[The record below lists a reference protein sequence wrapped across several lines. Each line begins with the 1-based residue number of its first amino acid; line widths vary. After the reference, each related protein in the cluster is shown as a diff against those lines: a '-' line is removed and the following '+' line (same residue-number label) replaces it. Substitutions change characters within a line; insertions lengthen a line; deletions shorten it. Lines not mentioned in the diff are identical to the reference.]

1 MFELKL
7 SPLLL
12 FVLLLLILVTASLY
26 SSWAKQEGFETAA
39 SKTNPF
45 AKMDKYEKNYGNLVN
60 VDGNFWYDS
69 KNGNLYRVT
78 LDGSSGK
85 ILSVVIFDRFG
96 VKTSYTPKTATDGPV
111 SVIQK
116 NTISSFVGS
125 WFTVDTV
132 KKIQLN
138 YICWNK
144 NTYIYTFDLTNAES
158 TSNPTNTIK
167 RMMYYEGQE
176 LKTSDTLSENNVIAL
191 VSPETYQGS
200 FVVDTGND
208 DTNVIEPLYDSSKVV
223 YQITKTV
230 KFDEMN
236 GNLIVN
242 VISAPSATAATTAP
256 TAAATGTSGASV
268 TPSASTTSAPT
279 AAARTNGFRNIEGF
293 ATTTTNT
300 IDVYKRK
307 VTSIGLVTTP
317 TNIYTEPTE
326 KTLSAT
332 MENSSTPY
340 FVNDPI
346 GNNTIIYWPTDQKT
360 LVIIMSNT
368 YTPKLMAIPSVKM
381 VLCSTN
387 LSDLASETSA
397 PVQQETESDK
407 MMNDFTKWSQ
417 YMLKTEVVP
426 PVCPACPSCN
436 TGGLCTDCGGKGG
449 CGTKSSDGKSLA
461 ITDDGN
467 NIKDVK
473 GPSSA
478 VASVGKSAGA
488 AVTGTVDAAG
498 NVVSGTVDA
507 AGNVVG
513 GTVNAASNL
522 VGGTINTASNL
533 VSGTIGTAANLLKSA
548 GSGLNSLAS
557 GDAQRVG
564 YNQSNATNG
573 YNRNN
578 TGINVPSQLGV
589 VNNTPIDVYSY
600 NGALQSKG
608 SNFRPLTA
616 DFGAFSK

>member
-1 MFELKL
+1 
-7 SPLLL
+7 
-12 FVLLLLILVTASLY
+12 
-26 SSWAKQEGFETAA
+26 
-39 SKTNPF
+39 
-45 AKMDKYEKNYGNLVN
+45 
-60 VDGNFWYDS
+60 
-69 KNGNLYRVT
+69 
-78 LDGSSGK
+78 
-85 ILSVVIFDRFG
+85 
-96 VKTSYTPKTATDGPV
+96 
-111 SVIQK
+111 
-116 NTISSFVGS
+116 
-125 WFTVDTV
+125 
-132 KKIQLN
+132 
-138 YICWNK
+138 
-144 NTYIYTFDLTNAES
+144 
-158 TSNPTNTIK
+158 
-167 RMMYYEGQE
+167 MMYCEGQE
-176 LKTSDTLSENNVIAL
+176 LKTSNTLSENNVIAL
-191 VSPETYQGS
+191 VSPDTYEKS
-200 FVVDTGND
+200 FSVDTGND
-208 DTNVIEPLYDSSKVV
+208 DTNVIEPLYDSSRVV
-223 YQITKTV
+223 YQITKNI
-230 KFDEMN
+230 KIDEMN

-242 VISAPSATAATTAP
+242 VISAPVATGTSGGTPSASTTVAPTSASPTVAATTAP
-256 TAAATGTSGASV
+256 TTAPTVAATTA
-268 TPSASTTSAPT
+268 PTSAPT
-279 AAARTNGFRNIEGF
+279 TRSGFRNIEGF

-307 VTSIGLVTTP
+307 VTSIGVITTP

-326 KTLSAT
+326 KTLSTT
-332 MENSSTPY
+332 METSSIPF

-360 LVIIMSNT
+360 LIVIMSNT
-368 YTPKLMAIPSVKM
+368 YTPKLMGIPSVKM

-387 LSDLASETSA
+387 LSDLTSETVA
-397 PVQQETESDK
+397 PAHEESETESDK

-467 NIKDVK
+467 DVKDVK

-498 NVVSGTVDA
+498 NVVGGTVNA
-507 AGNVVG
+507 ASNLVGGTVNAASNLVG

-522 VGGTINTASNL
+522 VGGTI
-533 VSGTIGTAANLLKSA
+533 GTAANL
-548 GSGLNSLAS
+548 LNSLAS

-564 YNQSNATNG
+564 YNQSNQTNG

-578 TGINVPSQLGV
+578 TGIAMTGLT
-589 VNNTPIDVYSY
+589 NNTPIDVYSY

>member
-45 AKMDKYEKNYGNLVN
+45 AQFNGYEKTYGNLVN

-69 KNGNLYRVT
+69 KNGNIYRVT

-96 VKTSYTPKTATDGPV
+96 AKTSYTPKTASDGPV
-111 SVIQK
+111 SVITK
-116 NTISSFVGS
+116 DAVGSFVGS

-132 KKIQLN
+132 NKIQLN
-138 YICWNK
+138 YIGWNK
-144 NTYIYTFDLTNAES
+144 TTYIYTFDLTNAES

-176 LKTSDTLSENNVIAL
+176 LKTSNTLTENNVIAL
-191 VSPETYQGS
+191 VSPETYQSS

-208 DTNVIEPLYDSSKVV
+208 DTNVIEALYDSSKVV

-242 VISAPSATAATTAP
+242 VITAPASTAAP
-256 TAAATGTSGASV
+256 TAAAT
-268 TPSASTTSAPT
+268 SAPT
-279 AAARTNGFRNIEGF
+279 TRSGFRNIEGF
-293 ATTTTNT
+293 STTTTNT
-300 IDVYKRK
+300 SDVYKRK
-307 VTSIGLVTTP
+307 VTSIGLITTP
-317 TNIYTEPTE
+317 TNIYTEPSE

-332 MENSSTPY
+332 MENSSMPF

-360 LVIIMSNT
+360 LIIIMSNT

-387 LSDLASETSA
+387 LSDLASETAA
-397 PVQQETESDK
+397 PHTEATTDPNADK

-467 NIKDVK
+467 NIADVK

-498 NVVSGTVDA
+498 NVVGGTVDA

-522 VGGTINTASNL
+522 VGGTVNAASNL
-533 VSGTIGTAANLLKSA
+533 VSGTIGTAANL
-548 GSGLNSLAS
+548 LNSLAS

-578 TGINVPSQLGV
+578 TGIASTGLTA
-589 VNNTPIDVYSY
+589 NTPIDVYSY

>member
-26 SSWAKQEGFETAA
+26 SSWAKQEGFDTA
-39 SKTNPF
+39 SSTNPF
-45 AKMDKYEKNYGNLVN
+45 AKFDGYEKNYGNLVN

-85 ILSVVIFDRFG
+85 ILSVVVFDRFG
-96 VKTSYTPKTATDGPV
+96 VKTSYTPKTASDGPV
-111 SVIQK
+111 SVITK
-116 NTISSFVGS
+116 DTISSFVGS
-125 WFTVDTV
+125 WFTVDTI
-132 KKIQLN
+132 KKTQLN

-167 RMMYYEGQE
+167 RMLYYEGQE
-176 LKTSDTLSENNVIAL
+176 LKTSNTLTENNVIAL
-191 VSPETYQGS
+191 VSPETYQSS

-208 DTNVIEPLYDSSKVV
+208 DANVIEPLYDSSKVV

-230 KFDEMN
+230 KVDEMN

-242 VISAPSATAATTAP
+242 VISAPAATPAATTVAATAAPTTA
-256 TAAATGTSGASV
+256 
-268 TPSASTTSAPT
+268 STRS
-279 AAARTNGFRNIEGF
+279 GFRNIEGF
-293 ATTTTNT
+293 ATSTTNT

-332 MENSSTPY
+332 LENSSTPF

-360 LVIIMSNT
+360 MIVIMSNT

-387 LSDLASETSA
+387 LSDLASETAA
-397 PVQQETESDK
+397 PHTEATSDPNADK

-488 AVTGTVDAAG
+488 AVTGTVD
-498 NVVSGTVDA
+498 T

-522 VGGTINTASNL
+522 VSGTVNTASNL
-533 VSGTIGTAANLLKSA
+533 VSGTIGTATDLLKSA

-557 GDAQRVG
+557 SDARRVG
-564 YNQSNATNG
+564 YNQSNAANG

-578 TGINVPSQLGV
+578 TGIATTGLTA
-589 VNNTPIDVYSY
+589 NTPIDVYSY

>member
-26 SSWAKQEGFETAA
+26 SSWAKQEGFDTA
-39 SKTNPF
+39 SSTNPF
-45 AKMDKYEKNYGNLVN
+45 AKFDGYEKNYGNLVN

-85 ILSVVIFDRFG
+85 ILSVVVFDRFG
-96 VKTSYTPKTATDGPV
+96 VKTSYTPKTASDGPV
-111 SVIQK
+111 SVITK
-116 NTISSFVGS
+116 DTISSFVGS
-125 WFTVDTV
+125 WFTVDTI
-132 KKIQLN
+132 KKTQLN

-144 NTYIYTFDLTNAES
+144 NTYIYTFDMTNAES

-167 RMMYYEGQE
+167 RMLYYEGQE
-176 LKTSDTLSENNVIAL
+176 LKTSNTLTENNVIAL
-191 VSPETYQGS
+191 VSPETYQSS
-200 FVVDTGND
+200 FAVDTGND

-230 KFDEMN
+230 KVDEMN

-242 VISAPSATAATTAP
+242 VISAPASTSSATTVAATTAP
-256 TAAATGTSGASV
+256 TT
-268 TPSASTTSAPT
+268 APT
-279 AAARTNGFRNIEGF
+279 TRSGFRNIEGF
-293 ATTTTNT
+293 ATSTTNT

-332 MENSSTPY
+332 LENSSTPF

-360 LVIIMSNT
+360 MIVIMSNT

-387 LSDLASETSA
+387 LSDLASETAA
-397 PVQQETESDK
+397 PHTEATSDPNADK

-488 AVTGTVDAAG
+488 AVTGTVD
-498 NVVSGTVDA
+498 T

-513 GTVNAASNL
+513 GTVDAASNL
-522 VGGTINTASNL
+522 VSGTVNTASNL
-533 VSGTIGTAANLLKSA
+533 VSGTINTATDLLKSA

-557 GDAQRVG
+557 GDARRVG
-564 YNQSNATNG
+564 YNQSNAANG

-578 TGINVPSQLGV
+578 TGIATTGLTA
-589 VNNTPIDVYSY
+589 NTPIDVYSY

>member
-45 AKMDKYEKNYGNLVN
+45 AQFDGYEKNYGNLVN
-60 VDGNFWYDS
+60 VEGNFWYDS
-69 KNGNLYRVT
+69 KNGNIYRVT
-78 LDGSSGK
+78 MDGSSGK
-85 ILSVVIFDRFG
+85 ILSVVVFDRFG
-96 VKTSYTPKTATDGPV
+96 VKTSYTPKTASDGPV
-111 SVIQK
+111 SVISK
-116 NTISSFVGS
+116 DTISSFVGS

-132 KKIQLN
+132 KKTQLN
-138 YICWNK
+138 FICWNK
-144 NTYIYTFDLTNAES
+144 NTYIYTFDITNAES
-158 TSNPTNTIK
+158 TANPTHAIK

-176 LKTSDTLSENNVIAL
+176 LKTSNTLSENNVIAL
-191 VSPETYQGS
+191 VSPETYQSS
-200 FVVDTGND
+200 FSIDTGND
-208 DTNVIEPLYDSSKVV
+208 DTNVIEPLYDSSRVV
-223 YQITKTV
+223 YQITKNI
-230 KFDEMN
+230 KIDEMN

-242 VISAPSATAATTAP
+242 VISAPASTAGATTTAATTA
-256 TAAATGTSGASV
+256 A
-268 TPSASTTSAPT
+268 TSAPT
-279 AAARTNGFRNIEGF
+279 TRSGFRNIEGF

-332 MENSSTPY
+332 LENSSTPF

-360 LVIIMSNT
+360 LIVIMSNT
-368 YTPKLMAIPSVKM
+368 YTQKLMAIPSVKM

-387 LSDLASETSA
+387 LSDLTSETVA
-397 PVQQETESDK
+397 PHTEATSDPNADK

-467 NIKDVK
+467 NIADVK

-488 AVTGTVDAAG
+488 AVTGTVDAASNLVG
-498 NVVSGTVDA
+498 GTVNA
-507 AGNVVG
+507 ASNLVG

-522 VGGTINTASNL
+522 VGGTI
-533 VSGTIGTAANLLKSA
+533 GTAANL
-548 GSGLNSLAS
+548 LNSLAS

-564 YNQSNATNG
+564 YNQSNQTNG

-578 TGINVPSQLGV
+578 TGIASTGLTA
-589 VNNTPIDVYSY
+589 NTPIDVYSY

>member
-1 MFELKL
+1 MFELRL

-45 AKMDKYEKNYGNLVN
+45 AQFTGYEKNYGNLVN

-69 KNGNLYRVT
+69 KNGNIYRVT

-96 VKTSYTPKTATDGPV
+96 VKTSYTPKTASDGPV
-111 SVIQK
+111 SVITK
-116 NTISSFVGS
+116 DTVSSFVGS

-132 KKIQLN
+132 NKIQLN

-167 RMMYYEGQE
+167 RMLYYEGQE
-176 LKTSDTLSENNVIAL
+176 LKTSNTLSENNVIAL
-191 VSPETYQGS
+191 VSPETYQSS
-200 FVVDTGND
+200 FTVDTGND

-223 YQITKTV
+223 YQITKNI
-230 KFDEMN
+230 KIDEMN

-242 VISAPSATAATTAP
+242 VISAPVPTVAATTAP
-256 TAAATGTSGASV
+256 TVAVTTAATG
-268 TPSASTTSAPT
+268 ASTKRS
-279 AAARTNGFRNIEGF
+279 GFRNIEGF
-293 ATTTTNT
+293 ATSTTNT

-332 MENSSTPY
+332 MENSSTPF

-360 LVIIMSNT
+360 LIVIMSNT

-387 LSDLASETSA
+387 LSDLASETAA

-478 VASVGKSAGA
+478 VASVGKSASA
-488 AVTGTVDAAG
+488 AVT
-498 NVVSGTVDA
+498 GTVDA

-522 VGGTINTASNL
+522 VGGTVNTASNL
-533 VSGTIGTAANLLKSA
+533 VGGTVNATSNLVGGTIGTAANM
-548 GSGLNSLAS
+548 LNSLVS

-564 YNQSNATNG
+564 YNQSNQTNG

-578 TGINVPSQLGV
+578 TGIAAASQIGV
-589 VNNTPIDVYSY
+589 SNNAPIDVYSY

>member
-1 MFELKL
+1 
-7 SPLLL
+7 LLL

-26 SSWAKQEGFETAA
+26 CSWAKQEGFETAA
-39 SKTNPF
+39 TKTNPF
-45 AKMDKYEKNYGNLVN
+45 AQFNEYEKNYGNLVN

-69 KNGNLYRVT
+69 KNGNIYRVT

-85 ILSVVIFDRFG
+85 ILSVVVFDRFG
-96 VKTSYTPKTATDGPV
+96 VKTSYTPKTASDGPV
-111 SVIQK
+111 SVITK
-116 NTISSFVGS
+116 DTISSFVGS

-132 KKIQLN
+132 NKTQLN

-176 LKTSDTLSENNVIAL
+176 LKTSNALTANNAIAL
-191 VSPETYQGS
+191 VSPETYQSS

-242 VISAPSATAATTAP
+242 VISAPAATTAP
-256 TAAATGTSGASV
+256 TVPA
-268 TPSASTTSAPT
+268 TSAT
-279 AAARTNGFRNIEGF
+279 AAPTTRSGFRNIEGF
-293 ATTTTNT
+293 ATSTTNT

-307 VTSIGLVTTP
+307 VTSIGVITTP

-332 MENSSTPY
+332 MENSSTPF

-360 LVIIMSNT
+360 LIVIMSNT
-368 YTPKLMAIPSVKM
+368 YTPKLMGIPSVKM

-387 LSDLASETSA
+387 LSDLTSETVA
-397 PVQQETESDK
+397 PRTESTSDPNADK

-467 NIKDVK
+467 NIADVK

-488 AVTGTVDAAG
+488 AVTGTVD
-498 NVVSGTVDA
+498 T

-533 VSGTIGTAANLLKSA
+533 VSGTINTATDLLKSA

-557 GDAQRVG
+557 GDARRVG

-578 TGINVPSQLGV
+578 TGIASTGLVA
-589 VNNTPIDVYSY
+589 NTPIDVYSY

>member
-1 MFELKL
+1 MLELKL

-12 FVLLLLILVTASLY
+12 FVLLLLILVTASFY
-26 SSWAKQEGFETAA
+26 SSWAKGVEGFGTA
-39 SKTNPF
+39 SSTNPF
-45 AKMDKYEKNYGNLVN
+45 AQFDGYEKNYGNLVN
-60 VDGNFWYDS
+60 VGGNFWYDS

-85 ILSVVIFDRFG
+85 ILTVVIFDRFG
-96 VKTSYTPKTATDGPV
+96 TKTSYTPKTASDGPAN
-111 SVIQK
+111 VITK
-116 NTISSFVGS
+116 DAISSYVGS
-125 WFTVDTV
+125 WFTVDTG
-132 KKIQLN
+132 KNIQLN
-138 YICWNK
+138 YVSWNK
-144 NTYIYTFDLTNAES
+144 NTYIYTFNIKNAKS
-158 TSNPTNTIK
+158 TTNPTHKIK
-167 RMMYYEGQE
+167 RMLYFEGQE
-176 LKTSDTLSENNVIAL
+176 LKTSNTLTENNVIAL
-191 VSPETYQGS
+191 VSPEVYQNS
-200 FVVDTGND
+200 FSVDTGND
-208 DTNVIEPLYDSSKVV
+208 DTNVIEPLYDSSRVV
-223 YQITKTV
+223 YQITKNI
-230 KFDEMN
+230 KIDEMN

-242 VISAPSATAATTAP
+242 VISTTTPSETTPAATTTAATPSATTSSATTPSATTA
-256 TAAATGTSGASV
+256 
-268 TPSASTTSAPT
+268 APT
-279 AAARTNGFRNIEGF
+279 VKSGFRNIEGF
-293 ATTTTNT
+293 ETTTNT

-317 TNIYTEPTE
+317 THIYTEPKE
-326 KTLSAT
+326 KTLSTT
-332 MENSSTPY
+332 METSSMPF

-360 LVIIMSNT
+360 LIVIMSNT
-368 YTPKLMAIPSVKM
+368 YTPKLTAIPSVKM

-397 PVQQETESDK
+397 PATTSEPNANANA
-407 MMNDFTKWSQ
+407 MMDDFNKWSQ

-461 ITDDGN
+461 IKDDSN
-467 NIKDVK
+467 NIADVK

-478 VASVGKSAGA
+478 VASVAKSAGS
-488 AVTGTVDAAG
+488 AVTGTVD
-498 NVVSGTVDA
+498 V

-522 VGGTINTASNL
+522 VGGTVNAASNL
-533 VSGTIGTAANLLKSA
+533 VGGTVNAASNLVGGTIGTAANL
-548 GSGLNSLAS
+548 LNSLAS

-564 YNQSNATNG
+564 YNQSNQSNG

-578 TGINVPSQLGV
+578 TGIAATGLTA
-589 VNNTPIDVYSY
+589 NTPIDVYSY

>member
-1 MFELKL
+1 M
-7 SPLLL
+7 
-12 FVLLLLILVTASLY
+12 TASLY
-26 SSWAKQEGFETAA
+26 SSWAKGVEGFKTTQ
-39 SKTNPF
+39 KTNPF
-45 AKMDKYEKNYGNLVN
+45 AEFDGYEKNYANLVN
-60 VDGNFWYDS
+60 VHGNFWYDS
-69 KNGNLYRVT
+69 KNGNIYRVT

-85 ILSVVIFDRFG
+85 ILTVVIFDRFG
-96 VKTSYTPKTATDGPV
+96 KKTSYSPKTASDGPV
-111 SVIQK
+111 SVITK
-116 NTISSFVGS
+116 DAISSYVGS

-132 KKIQLN
+132 KNIQLN

-144 NTYIYTFDLTNAES
+144 NTYIYTFDIKKSKS
-158 TSNPTNTIK
+158 TTDPTHKIK

-176 LKTSDTLSENNVIAL
+176 LKTSDNLTENNVIGL
-191 VSPETYQGS
+191 VSPDTYEKS
-200 FVVDTGND
+200 FSIDTGND
-208 DTNVIEPLYDSSKVV
+208 DTNVIEPLYDSTRVV
-223 YQITKTV
+223 YQITKNI
-230 KFDEMN
+230 KIDEMN

-242 VISAPSATAATTAP
+242 VITPTDTSSAPTTAAATTA
-256 TAAATGTSGASV
+256 
-268 TPSASTTSAPT
+268 APT
-279 AAARTNGFRNIEGF
+279 VKSGFRNIEGF
-293 ATTTTNT
+293 ETATNT

-317 TNIYTEPTE
+317 TNIYTEPTK
-326 KTLSAT
+326 KTLSTT
-332 MENSSTPY
+332 MEPSSTPF

-360 LVIIMSNT
+360 LIVISSNT
-368 YTPKLMAIPSVKM
+368 YTPKLMGIPSVKM

-387 LSDLASETSA
+387 LSDLASETT
-397 PVQQETESDK
+397 PPQQEPTTEPNANA
-407 MMNDFTKWSQ
+407 MMDDFNKWSQ

-461 ITDDGN
+461 IKDDTN
-467 NIKDVK
+467 NVADVK

-478 VASVGKSAGA
+478 IASVGKSASGA
-488 AVTGTVDAAG
+488 ITSTVD
-498 NVVSGTVDA
+498 T

-522 VGGTINTASNL
+522 VGGTVNTASNLVSGTINTASNL
-533 VSGTIGTAANLLKSA
+533 VSGTVNTAANL
-548 GSGLNSLAS
+548 LNSLAS

-564 YNQSNATNG
+564 YNQSKQSNG

-578 TGINVPSQLGV
+578 TGIIQPTQIGV
-589 VNNTPIDVYSY
+589 TNNTPIDVYSY

>member
-39 SKTNPF
+39 SNTNPF
-45 AKMDKYEKNYGNLVN
+45 AQFNGYEKTYGNLVN

-69 KNGNLYRVT
+69 KNGNIYRVT

-96 VKTSYTPKTATDGPV
+96 AKTSYTPKTASDGPV
-111 SVIQK
+111 SVITK
-116 NTISSFVGS
+116 DAVGSFVGS

-132 KKIQLN
+132 NKIQLN
-138 YICWNK
+138 YIGWNK
-144 NTYIYTFDLTNAES
+144 TTYIYTFDLTNAES

-176 LKTSDTLSENNVIAL
+176 LKTSNTLTENNVIAL
-191 VSPETYQGS
+191 VSPETYQSS

-208 DTNVIEPLYDSSKVV
+208 DTNVIEALYDSSKVV

-242 VISAPSATAATTAP
+242 VITAAAATTAP
-256 TAAATGTSGASV
+256 TAAATAATA
-268 TPSASTTSAPT
+268 APT
-279 AAARTNGFRNIEGF
+279 AAARANGFRNIEGF
-293 ATTTTNT
+293 STTTTNT

-307 VTSIGLVTTP
+307 VTSIGLITTP
-317 TNIYTEPTE
+317 TNIYTEPSE

-332 MENSSTPY
+332 MENSSMPF

-360 LVIIMSNT
+360 LIIIMSNT

-387 LSDLASETSA
+387 LSDLASETAA
-397 PVQQETESDK
+397 PHTEATSDPNADK

-467 NIKDVK
+467 NIADVK

-498 NVVSGTVDA
+498 NVVGGTVDA
-507 AGNVVG
+507 ASNLVG

-522 VGGTINTASNL
+522 VGGTI
-533 VSGTIGTAANLLKSA
+533 GTAANL
-548 GSGLNSLAS
+548 LNSLAS

-578 TGINVPSQLGV
+578 TGINVTSQPSQIGM

>member
-45 AKMDKYEKNYGNLVN
+45 AQFTDYEKNYGNLVN
-60 VDGNFWYDS
+60 VEGNFWYDS
-69 KNGNLYRVT
+69 KNGNIYRVT
-78 LDGSSGK
+78 MDGSSGK
-85 ILSVVIFDRFG
+85 ILSVVVFDRFG
-96 VKTSYTPKTATDGPV
+96 VKTSYTPKTASDGPV
-111 SVIQK
+111 SVISK
-116 NTISSFVGS
+116 DTISSFVGS

-132 KKIQLN
+132 KKTQLN
-138 YICWNK
+138 FICWNK
-144 NTYIYTFDLTNAES
+144 NTYIYTFDITNAES
-158 TSNPTNTIK
+158 TANPTHAIK

-176 LKTSDTLSENNVIAL
+176 LKTSNTLSENNVIAL
-191 VSPETYQGS
+191 VSPETYQSS
-200 FVVDTGND
+200 FSIDTGND
-208 DTNVIEPLYDSSKVV
+208 DTNVIEPLYDSSRVV
-223 YQITKTV
+223 YQITKNI
-230 KFDEMN
+230 KIDEMN

-242 VISAPSATAATTAP
+242 VISAPASTAVTTAPTTAATSAPTTAATTAP
-256 TAAATGTSGASV
+256 TTRS
-268 TPSASTTSAPT
+268 
-279 AAARTNGFRNIEGF
+279 GFRNIEGF
-293 ATTTTNT
+293 ATSTTNT

-332 MENSSTPY
+332 LENSSTPF

-360 LVIIMSNT
+360 LIVIMSNT
-368 YTPKLMAIPSVKM
+368 YTQKLMAIPSVKM

-387 LSDLASETSA
+387 LSDLTSETVA
-397 PVQQETESDK
+397 PRTEATSDPNADK

-467 NIKDVK
+467 NIADVK

-498 NVVSGTVDA
+498 NVVGGTVNA
-507 AGNVVG
+507 ASNLVGGTVNAASNLVG

-522 VGGTINTASNL
+522 VGGTI
-533 VSGTIGTAANLLKSA
+533 GTAANL
-548 GSGLNSLAS
+548 LNSLAS

-564 YNQSNATNG
+564 YNQSNQTNG

-578 TGINVPSQLGV
+578 TGIASTGLTA
-589 VNNTPIDVYSY
+589 NTPIDVYSY

>member
-26 SSWAKQEGFETAA
+26 SSWAKQEGFDTA
-39 SKTNPF
+39 SSTNPF
-45 AKMDKYEKNYGNLVN
+45 AQFTGYENNYGNLVN

-69 KNGNLYRVT
+69 KNGNIYRAT
-78 LDGSSGK
+78 MDGSSGK
-85 ILSVVIFDRFG
+85 ILSVVVFDRFG
-96 VKTSYTPKTATDGPV
+96 TKTSYTPKTASDGPV
-111 SVIQK
+111 SVISK
-116 NTISSFVGS
+116 DAISSYVGS

-132 KKIQLN
+132 KKTQLN

-167 RMMYYEGQE
+167 RMLYYEGQE
-176 LKTSDTLSENNVIAL
+176 LKTSNTLSENNVIAL
-191 VSPETYQGS
+191 VSPETYQS
-200 FVVDTGND
+200 AFVVDTGND

-223 YQITKTV
+223 YQITKNI
-230 KFDEMN
+230 KIDEMN

-242 VISAPSATAATTAP
+242 VISAPAATVAATTAP
-256 TAAATGTSGASV
+256 TMAAT
-268 TPSASTTSAPT
+268 SASTTVAATMGPTSAPT
-279 AAARTNGFRNIEGF
+279 TRSGFRNIEGF

-307 VTSIGLVTTP
+307 VASIGVITTP

-332 MENSSTPY
+332 METSSTPF

-360 LVIIMSNT
+360 LIVIMSNT

-387 LSDLASETSA
+387 LSDLTSETAATSDPNA
-397 PVQQETESDK
+397 DK
-407 MMNDFTKWSQ
+407 MMDDYTKWSQ

-467 NIKDVK
+467 NIADVK

-488 AVTGTVDAAG
+488 AVTGTVDVAG
-498 NVVSGTVDA
+498 NVVGGTVDA
-507 AGNVVG
+507 ASNLVG
-513 GTVNAASNL
+513 GTVNTASNLVSGTVNAASNL
-522 VGGTINTASNL
+522 VGGTI
-533 VSGTIGTAANLLKSA
+533 GTAANM
-548 GSGLNSLAS
+548 LNSLVS

-578 TGINVPSQLGV
+578 TGIAAPSQIGV
-589 VNNTPIDVYSY
+589 SNNTPIDVYSY

>member
-26 SSWAKQEGFETAA
+26 SSWAKQEGFESAA
-39 SKTNPF
+39 SNTNPF
-45 AKMDKYEKNYGNLVN
+45 AQFNGYEKNYGNLVN

-69 KNGNLYRVT
+69 KNGNIYRVT
-78 LDGSSGK
+78 MDGSSGK
-85 ILSVVIFDRFG
+85 ILSVVVFDRFG
-96 VKTSYTPKTATDGPV
+96 VKTSYTPKTASDGPV
-111 SVIQK
+111 SVISK
-116 NTISSFVGS
+116 DTISSFVGS

-132 KKIQLN
+132 KKTQLN
-138 YICWNK
+138 FICWNK
-144 NTYIYTFDLTNAES
+144 NTYIYTFNITNAES
-158 TSNPTNTIK
+158 TANPTHAIK

-176 LKTSDTLSENNVIAL
+176 LKTSNTLSENNVIAL
-191 VSPETYQGS
+191 VSPETYQSS
-200 FVVDTGND
+200 FSIDTGND
-208 DTNVIEPLYDSSKVV
+208 DTNVIEPLYDSSRVV
-223 YQITKTV
+223 YQITKNI
-230 KFDEMN
+230 KIDEMN

-242 VISAPSATAATTAP
+242 VITAPVETPSASTTVATTAP
-256 TAAATGTSGASV
+256 TTAPTGTSGASV
-268 TPSASTTSAPT
+268 TPSASTTKS
-279 AAARTNGFRNIEGF
+279 GFRNIEGF

-307 VTSIGLVTTP
+307 VTSIGVITTP

-332 MENSSTPY
+332 LENSSTPF

-360 LVIIMSNT
+360 LIVIMSNT
-368 YTPKLMAIPSVKM
+368 YTTKLMAIPSVKM

-387 LSDLASETSA
+387 LSDLTSETAA
-397 PVQQETESDK
+397 PRTEATSDPNADK

-467 NIKDVK
+467 NIADVK

-498 NVVSGTVDA
+498 NVVGGTVNA
-507 AGNVVG
+507 ASNLVGGTVNAASNLVG

-522 VGGTINTASNL
+522 VGGTI
-533 VSGTIGTAANLLKSA
+533 GTAANL
-548 GSGLNSLAS
+548 LNSLAS

-564 YNQSNATNG
+564 YNQSNQTNG

-578 TGINVPSQLGV
+578 TGIATTGLTA
-589 VNNTPIDVYSY
+589 NTPIDVYSY

>member
-45 AKMDKYEKNYGNLVN
+45 AQFDKYEKNYGNLVN

-69 KNGNLYRVT
+69 KNGNIYRVT

-85 ILSVVIFDRFG
+85 ILSVVVFDRFG
-96 VKTSYTPKTATDGPV
+96 VKTSYTPKTASDGPV
-111 SVIQK
+111 SVITK
-116 NTISSFVGS
+116 DAVSSFVGS

-132 KKIQLN
+132 KKTQLN

-158 TSNPTNTIK
+158 TSNPINTIK

-176 LKTSDTLSENNVIAL
+176 LKTSNTLSENNAIAL
-191 VSPETYQGS
+191 VSPETYQSS
-200 FVVDTGND
+200 FAVDTGND
-208 DTNVIEPLYDSSKVV
+208 DTNVIEPLYDSSRVV
-223 YQITKTV
+223 YQVTKTV

-242 VISAPSATAATTAP
+242 VISAPSETPKAATSGGTPSAPTTAP
-256 TAAATGTSGASV
+256 TVKS
-268 TPSASTTSAPT
+268 
-279 AAARTNGFRNIEGF
+279 GFRNIEGF

-307 VTSIGLVTTP
+307 VTSIGVVTTP

-332 MENSSTPY
+332 MENSSTPF

-346 GNNTIIYWPTDQKT
+346 GNNTIVYWPTDQKT
-360 LVIIMSNT
+360 LIVIMSNT

-387 LSDLASETSA
+387 LSDLTSETAA
-397 PVQQETESDK
+397 PVEQETESDK
-407 MMNDFTKWSQ
+407 MMNDFNKWSQ

-467 NIKDVK
+467 NIADVK

-478 VASVGKSAGA
+478 VASVGKSASA
-488 AVTGTVDAAG
+488 AVT
-498 NVVSGTVDA
+498 GTVDA

-522 VGGTINTASNL
+522 VGGTVNAASNL
-533 VSGTIGTAANLLKSA
+533 VGGTVNAASNLVGGTIGTAANM
-548 GSGLNSLAS
+548 LNSLVS

-564 YNQSNATNG
+564 YNQSNQTNG

-578 TGINVPSQLGV
+578 TGIAAPSQIGV
-589 VNNTPIDVYSY
+589 SNNAPIDVYSY